1 MRYYIGVDG
10 GGTKTEITLF
20 NESKKMLDTVKVPGS
35 NHENLKGS
43 FQEAADII
51 MSGIQLLLESNQ
63 LTQAD
68 ITEILM
74 GLAGIDHPFKY
85 ILIITI
91 LTVGAIITENLS
103 TAALLCATIFI
114 MMFIG
119 RISMKIL
126 GKLAGICLLAVTLF
140 VCSIK
145 FMMIFAWDFAKPR

>member
-63 LTQAD
+63 LTQAELQALCD
-68 ITEILM
+68 FCEGTLAHVNLIQLNEVEGSRFKPSTQARADEFVRR
-74 GLAGIDHPFKY
+74 LAGVGVEATLRNSRGADID
-85 ILIITI
+85 
-91 LTVGAIITENLS
+91 
-103 TAALLCATIFI
+103 AACGQLKQRL
-114 MMFIG
+114 
-119 RISMKIL
+119 RNS
-126 GKLAGICLLAVTLF
+126 
-140 VCSIK
+140 
-145 FMMIFAWDFAKPR
+145 